1 LQRVWQE
8 SFLSLSGKNMN
19 KKQTLIDQISDIDEH
34 ISHLNWR
41 CENTINNSELKKL
54 RKTIKSLKKSRLKL
68 SKKLFNEG
76 GIHDEIA

>member
-1 LQRVWQE
+1 M
-8 SFLSLSGKNMN
+8 S
-19 KKQTLIDQISDIDEH
+19 KKQTLIDQIGDIDEH
-34 ISHLNWR
+34 ISHLHWR

-68 SKKLFNEG
+68 SKKLFDEG